1 MSLTPETLT
10 RHELNGLPVRV
21 VDAASDD
28 YVGIGGRVVLETMQT
43 LHVDCGAASP
53 PRDGDGGAV
62 DDGAR
67 VRQVPKRGTTFE
79 FRLPNDEH
87 DADDSASAHTDEA
100 ADVREASGSASQ
112 LGSETA
118 GVRPGQSGPSAAT
131 PRQGS
136 GASQTGGD
144 SAQGEC
150 KDAVYVTVDGAQLLS
165 RPATRTERAGDSTW
179 H

>member
-28 YVGIGGRVVLETMQT
+28 FVDIGGRVVLETMQT
-43 LHVDCGAASP
+43 LH
-53 PRDGDGGAV
+53 V

>member
-21 VDAASDD
+21 VDADSAD
-28 YVGIGGRVVLETMQT
+28 YVGICGRVVLETMQT
-43 LHVDCGAASP
+43 LHI
-53 PRDGDGGAV
+53 

-87 DADDSASAHTDEA
+87 DAGDLPASVRADEA
-100 ADVREASGSASQ
+100 ADDRKASGSASQ
-112 LGSETA
+112 LGSDTA
-118 GVRPGQSGPSAAT
+118 GVRPGQSGPSAA
-131 PRQGS
+131 PHARES
-136 GASQTGGD
+136 GASQSGGC
-144 SAQGEC
+144 SARGEC
-150 KDAVYVTVDGAQLLS
+150 KDVVYVTVDGAQLLS

>member
-21 VDAASDD
+21 ADAASADA
-28 YVGIGGRVVLETMQT
+28 VGISGRVVLETMQM
-43 LHVDCGAASP
+43 LHI
-53 PRDGDGGAV
+53 
-62 DDGAR
+62 DDGSR
-67 VRQVPKRGTTFE
+67 VRQVPKQGTTFE
-79 FRLPNDEH
+79 FCLPNSSSDV
-87 DADDSASAHTDEA
+87 DQVSASERTDEA
-100 ADVREASGSASQ
+100 ADVREASGSTSQ

-136 GASQTGGD
+136 GASQKGGD